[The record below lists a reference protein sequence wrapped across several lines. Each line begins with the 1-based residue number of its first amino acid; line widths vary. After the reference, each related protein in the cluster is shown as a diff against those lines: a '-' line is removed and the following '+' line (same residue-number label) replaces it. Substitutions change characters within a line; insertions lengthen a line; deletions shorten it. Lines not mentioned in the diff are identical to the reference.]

1 MNFPTDRTWSS
12 ARTHLNGVTATNSKQ
27 ASHQERTQRS
37 GAPHHKLR
45 ELTPAQEGNIMSEMH
60 PSAPAYALGYTP
72 EAFQRLLVQG
82 RLYRPFMRRLLEAAG
97 LSAGMH
103 VLDVGCGPGEV
114 SLLAAEL
121 VGELGIVIGV
131 DRDESTI
138 HIAQGRAQ
146 EAGLKNLS
154 FLLGDLNEF
163 TSTQS

>member
-1 MNFPTDRTWSS
+1 
-12 ARTHLNGVTATNSKQ
+12 
-27 ASHQERTQRS
+27 
-37 GAPHHKLR
+37 
-45 ELTPAQEGNIMSEMH
+45 MSEIQ
-60 PSAPAYALGYTP
+60 PSVPAYALGYTP

-138 HIAQGRAQ
+138 RIAQGLRKR
-146 EAGLKNLS
+146 LVSRMSLS
-154 FLLGDLNEF
+154 CLAISTNSPARSLLMRSSGDV
-163 TSTQS
+163 S